1 MKMLQGQGLTMAE
14 QKLFKTE
21 LNTIG
26 NMKVGKSSF
35 KMKKGIQYTNLVTKQ
50 KETLR
55 KNWHSSTHAQ
65 SQRSTLILLLSI
77 KMHKIRGFTI
87 SQENIVG

>member
-35 KMKKGIQYTNLVTKQ
+35 KMKKGIQYTKLVTKQ

-55 KNWHSSTHAQ
+55 KN
-65 SQRSTLILLLSI
+65 
-77 KMHKIRGFTI
+77 
-87 SQENIVG
+87 